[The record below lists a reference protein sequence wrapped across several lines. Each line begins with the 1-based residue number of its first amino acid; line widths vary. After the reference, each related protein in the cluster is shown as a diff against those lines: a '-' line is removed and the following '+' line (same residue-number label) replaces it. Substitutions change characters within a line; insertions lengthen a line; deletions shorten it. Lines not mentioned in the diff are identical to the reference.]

1 MVERFSDSTKRLT
14 ITNDSL
20 QPVYVRA
27 TAFSGSGYPLSYSD
41 ASGLWVDGGDG
52 YHYYSQ
58 SLPARQETAEGTVAS
73 RTSELEVKITFPV
86 DEEVED
92 GDGFNV
98 VVVYE
103 SVPVRYDGDGN
114 ELKPWEIDWTEELK
128 SGPVEGGA

>member
-1 MVERFSDSTKRLT
+1 M
-14 ITNDSL
+14 
-20 QPVYVRA
+20 
-27 TAFSGSGYPLSYSD
+27 
-41 ASGLWVDGGDG
+41 
-52 YHYYSQ
+52 
-58 SLPARQETAEGTVAS
+58 
-73 RTSELEVKITFPV
+73 
-86 DEEVED
+86 ED